1 MAYVVHFRCLEFVAQ
16 LPNLFVLKYNKIC
29 LNYEY
34 VLLRHSLSLLLRS
47 MAVFLI
53 VVVPGSTF
61 DCDTSLST

>member
-1 MAYVVHFRCLEFVAQ
+1 MDGLYLMLIELVAQ
-16 LPNLFVLKYNKIC
+16 PFVLKYNKIC

-34 VLLRHSLSLLLRS
+34 VSLRHSLSFLLRS

-53 VVVPGSTF
+53 VAVPGSSF